1 MLRLEPCTNEYR
13 TSFTLV
19 STLSTLRLKLLPIK
33 NSSQKSEHQTFIHEN
48 SIGHLANVDLK
59 LWVGRYRVAKKNH
72 LLSQL
77 LDAENFAATSQSLSS
92 SIWRLWGPIELN
104 LQCPTTDSALKE
116 MNKKAYIYI
125 YIYIRWPNVS
135 SSYAQAHDEPDFRIS
150 TSFWPHLND
159 SSTCVYQIL
168 SSFRCPKDA

>member
-19 STLSTLRLKLLPIK
+19 STLSTLRLKLLPMK

-59 LWVGRYRVAKKNH
+59 LWVGRYRVAKKKSSPVSTLGCWKFCSH
-72 LLSQL
+72 LAVVEL
-77 LDAENFAATSQSLSS
+77 
-92 SIWRLWGPIELN
+92 LN
-104 LQCPTTDSALKE
+104 LEALRTHRTQPTMSNYGFGVKRDEQKS
-116 MNKKAYIYI
+116 I